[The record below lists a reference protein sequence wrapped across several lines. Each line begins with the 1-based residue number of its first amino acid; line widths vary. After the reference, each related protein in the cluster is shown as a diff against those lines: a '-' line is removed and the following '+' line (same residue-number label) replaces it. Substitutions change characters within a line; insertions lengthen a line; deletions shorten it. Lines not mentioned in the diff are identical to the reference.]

1 MLPTKTILPFILSLL
16 LMLLTASTLVS
27 TQLFAQSPL
36 TLKKAN
42 QWQGVA
48 FPEFELMDQDKT
60 VRKNSDFLGQW
71 IVYFFYP
78 KDRTPG
84 CTEEAKNFVADH
96 QKFTAL
102 ETSIVGISYDD
113 SESHKDFA
121 NTYDMKFTLLADVKK
136 KLTKSLKVDRFLP
149 WPHPSRQSFLV
160 NPKGIIVKH
169 YEAVDPKE
177 HSAELL
183 VDIVKLKQTK

>member
-1 MLPTKTILPFILSLL
+1 MLPTKTILPLL
-16 LMLLTASTLVS
+16 LTLLATSTLTS
-27 TQLFAQSPL
+27 PRAFTQDVL
-36 TLKKAN
+36 TQKKAN

-48 FPEFELMDQDKT
+48 FPEFELMDQNKT

-71 IVYFFYP
+71 VVYFFYP

-84 CTEEAKNFVADH
+84 CTEEAKNFVADY

-102 ETSIVGISYDD
+102 ETAIVGISYDD
-113 SESHKDFA
+113 PESHKDFA
-121 NTYDMKFTLLADVKK
+121 DTYEMKFTLLADVNK
-136 KLTKSLKVDRFLP
+136 KLTKSLKVDSFLP

-160 NPKGIIVKH
+160 NPEGIIVKH
-169 YEAVDPKE
+169 YGSVDPKE

-183 VDIVKLKQTK
+183 VDIARVKQAK